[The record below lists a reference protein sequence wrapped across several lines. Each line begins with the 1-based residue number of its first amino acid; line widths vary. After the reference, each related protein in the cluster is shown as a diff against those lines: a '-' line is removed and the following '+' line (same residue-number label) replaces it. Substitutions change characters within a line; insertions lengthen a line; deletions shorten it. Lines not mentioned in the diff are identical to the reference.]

1 MVVATMCVASTF
13 LVPQK
18 AADLPNVL
26 KYIASSL
33 GMTKSDLPTKL
44 KKLVDEANTAV
55 TAGSASKSDKN
66 DKKDKKD
73 KKHGKDSKG
82 KSDKKASK
90 KARKDPG
97 NRSDDDM
104 PTKKRHKFR
113 R

>member
-13 LVPQK
+13 LTPQK
-18 AADLPNVL
+18 SADLPNVL

-33 GMTKSDLPTKL
+33 GVTKSDLPMKL

-55 TAGSASKSDKN
+55 TAVSASKSDKS
-66 DKKDKKD
+66 DKKDKKY
-73 KKHGKDSKG
+73 GKDSKG

-104 PTKKRHKFR
+104 PTKRLKKFKR
-113 R
+113 